1 MVSISRRVLSI
12 ERLNFGRRNSP
23 FNLMEWRG
31 IFVAANVGKKNNNCV
46 MQYFIKR
53 QSLVMLGAKDSQ
65 TGLVE
70 PNRN

>member
-1 MVSISRRVLSI
+1 M
-12 ERLNFGRRNSP
+12 
-23 FNLMEWRG
+23 MEWRG

>member
-23 FNLMEWRG
+23 FNMMEWRG
-31 IFVAANVGKKNNNCV
+31 IFVAANVGKKL
-46 MQYFIKR
+46 YKASELSI
-53 QSLVMLGAKDSQ
+53 MLGAKDSQ